1 MQNFARRYKIPID
14 HLGFEFEVM
23 DEEQDMK
30 KKPVSTWI
38 VVLRSELQLSLRN
51 QSLFSACKGGG
62 EGQKDFGVDHMV
74 FRGSGGGIS
83 HCQQNIN
90 GGEQKI
96 DRWLT
101 CNEVVGVGII
111 RIWKGGGGGGNL
123 KILSWL
129 NQKPPTPSGDKY

>member
-62 EGQKDFGVDHMV
+62 
-74 FRGSGGGIS
+74 R
-83 HCQQNIN
+83 
-90 GGEQKI
+90 
-96 DRWLT
+96 DR
-101 CNEVVGVGII
+101 
-111 RIWKGGGGGGNL
+111 RILG
-123 KILSWL
+123 
-129 NQKPPTPSGDKY
+129 

>member
-51 QSLFSACKGGG
+51 QSLFSASKGGKGGG
-62 EGQKDFGVDHMV
+62 TEGFWGRSYG
-74 FRGSGGGIS
+74 F
-83 HCQQNIN
+83 
-90 GGEQKI
+90 
-96 DRWLT
+96 
-101 CNEVVGVGII
+101 
-111 RIWKGGGGGGNL
+111 
-123 KILSWL
+123 
-129 NQKPPTPSGDKY
+129 

>member
-51 QSLFSACKGGG
+51 QSLFSAY
-62 EGQKDFGVDHMV
+62 
-74 FRGSGGGIS
+74 
-83 HCQQNIN
+83 
-90 GGEQKI
+90 
-96 DRWLT
+96 
-101 CNEVVGVGII
+101 
-111 RIWKGGGGGGNL
+111 KGGGGTEGFWGR
-123 KILSWL
+123 SY
-129 NQKPPTPSGDKY
+129 GF

>member
-51 QSLFSACKGGG
+51 QSLFSACKG
-62 EGQKDFGVDHMV
+62 
-74 FRGSGGGIS
+74 RGGGTEGFWGRS
-83 HCQQNIN
+83 Y
-90 GGEQKI
+90 GF
-96 DRWLT
+96 
-101 CNEVVGVGII
+101 
-111 RIWKGGGGGGNL
+111 
-123 KILSWL
+123 
-129 NQKPPTPSGDKY
+129 

>member
-51 QSLFSACKGGG
+51 QSLFSACKRGGRG
-62 EGQKDFGVDHMV
+62 TEGFWGRSYG
-74 FRGSGGGIS
+74 F
-83 HCQQNIN
+83 
-90 GGEQKI
+90 
-96 DRWLT
+96 
-101 CNEVVGVGII
+101 
-111 RIWKGGGGGGNL
+111 
-123 KILSWL
+123 
-129 NQKPPTPSGDKY
+129 

>member
-101 CNEVVGVGII
+101 YNEVVGVGII
-111 RIWKGGGGGGNL
+111 RIWKGGGGGNL